1 MESLE
6 QTLRR
11 LDREREE
18 ADRRYN
24 DALTALDRA
33 LPRPG
38 EWPSPSRTVD
48 DSQLPSINDAWNI
61 AGAAPAA
68 QPGWRGRLSG
78 FIWRTVAPYLQ
89 QQTSFNS
96 RLVDHLN
103 RNAAAANE
111 AHRRAEETTARLR
124 DEFGRLAEFHART
137 IEYLQQMTA
146 YIDTR
151 DRRAAGGALVL
162 NASLSGLAE
171 NVDKRWESLSAQQ
184 ARVNAGF
191 TDLSARLVATSDEL
205 RTMVGVAQQGT
216 LSLKREVE
224 KLSGRNAPEV
234 QAGRASF
241 FQPWTATSTW
251 DSRISFVGRART
263 SARGWRAICR
273 LLPAPPTSSMSDAG
287 AESFWSCSPEQAFGP
302 RAST

>member
-61 AGAAPAA
+61 AAAAPAA

-124 DEFGRLAEFHART
+124 DDDRALHEFGRLAEFHART

-171 NVDKRWESLSAQQ
+171 NVDKRWESLSVRDERAD
-184 ARVNAGF
+184 ARVRALTAGQ
-191 TDLSARLVATSDEL
+191 DEL
-205 RTMVGVAQQGT
+205 RAILGVVQQSS
-216 LSLKREVE
+216 LALKREVE
-224 KLSGRNAPEV
+224 RILSGQEV
-234 QAGRASF
+234 QGSRGSRGSRGSGGSGNERGISSARQLQVRRLRRSVSRLARRDPGAARKLPSVLCRRGGR
-241 FQPWTATSTW
+241 PRHWL
-251 DSRISFVGRART
+251 RAR
-263 SARGWRAICR
+263 
-273 LLPAPPTSSMSDAG
+273 
-287 AESFWSCSPEQAFGP
+287 
-302 RAST
+302 